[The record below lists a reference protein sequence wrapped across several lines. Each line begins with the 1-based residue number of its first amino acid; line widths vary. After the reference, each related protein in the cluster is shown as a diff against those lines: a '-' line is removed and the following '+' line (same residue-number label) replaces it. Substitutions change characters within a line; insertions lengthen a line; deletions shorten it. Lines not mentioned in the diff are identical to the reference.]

1 MHFLSSVLQKKGI
14 FRSVIESM
22 EPSDE
27 ACRIDMADIEAQINT
42 LKKNIEQLSNFL
54 KNPMI
59 QNPTNP
65 NDDFGEK
72 MSSFC
77 STAERQL
84 ALLLKKKTKMVEE
97 YENLAKW
104 LIFDAKKMPSKELF
118 ALLSEV
124 KNDLVNAEIQN
135 KERVEKEA
143 KLKLQAELRQ
153 QQLAKTAARRQNKI
167 GKFFL
172 I

>member
-1 MHFLSSVLQKKGI
+1 
-14 FRSVIESM
+14 
-22 EPSDE
+22 
-27 ACRIDMADIEAQINT
+27 
-42 LKKNIEQLSNFL
+42 
-54 KNPMI
+54 MI

-84 ALLLKKKTKMVEE
+84 ALLLKKKSKMVEE

-143 KLKLQAELRQ
+143 KLKLQVELRQ

-172 I
+172 TMNWRFFAPVFCQLARIVCLSVSTYGLKIYTFPLILRIKRTCH